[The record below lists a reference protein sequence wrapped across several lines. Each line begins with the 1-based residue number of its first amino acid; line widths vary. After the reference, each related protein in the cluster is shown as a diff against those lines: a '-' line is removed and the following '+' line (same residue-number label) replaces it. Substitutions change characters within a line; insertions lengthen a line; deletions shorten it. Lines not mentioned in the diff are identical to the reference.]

1 MTTAVMPTYCRINIA
16 FERGEGA
23 YLYDTDGG
31 KYLDFATG
39 LAVLCLGHGHPHLVA
54 EIQRQAATLMHT
66 SNLYN
71 IPGQERLAERLVA
84 NSFADTVFFCNSGAE
99 ANECAIKL
107 ARRYHHTNGNPERYR
122 VITFND
128 CFHGRTLATIAA
140 TGGEK
145 VLDGFGPK
153 VDGFD
158 HVAVGDFEAL
168 QAAIGPQTA
177 AIMIEPIQAE
187 GGVMMVEDAVMQ
199 QLRQVCDDNGLLL
212 IVDEVQTGMG
222 RTGRLL
228 AHEWSGVTPDVAT
241 LGKGIGGG
249 FPIGACMATSEAA
262 KGMVAGTHGSTYGGN
277 PLAAAAGNAV
287 LDIIL
292 ADGFMENAE
301 RMGELLRSR
310 LEDVCK
316 RNDSVIHED
325 VRGRGLLLGIQ
336 CRVPNMDMVTAMRGH
351 GVLVPPAGDNV
362 MRMLP
367 PLNIEES
374 HIDEAIAALEE
385 VCRELGQ

>member
-1 MTTAVMPTYCRINIA
+1 MTAAVMPTYGRIDIA

-23 YLYDTDGG
+23 YMYDTKGG

-39 LAVLCLGHGHPHLVA
+39 LAVLCVGHSHPHVVA
-54 EIQRQAATLMHT
+54 EIQKQAATLMHT

-99 ANECAIKL
+99 ANECALKMV
-107 ARRYHHTNGNPERYR
+107 RRYHHTNGNPERYR

-128 CFHGRTLATIAA
+128 CFHGRTFATIAA
-140 TGGEK
+140 TGTEK
-145 VLDGFGPK
+145 ILDGFGPK
-153 VDGFD
+153 MDGFD
-158 HVAVGDFEAL
+158 HVPVGDWAAL
-168 QAAIGPQTA
+168 DAAIGPNTA

-187 GGVMMVEDAVMQ
+187 GGVMVVADEVMVK
-199 QLRQVCDDNGLLL
+199 LRQVCDDKGLLL

-222 RTGRLL
+222 RTGKLL
-228 AHEWSGVTPDVAT
+228 AHEWSGVMPDVAT

-249 FPIGACMATSEAA
+249 FPIGACMATAEAA

-292 ADGFMENAE
+292 EKGFIENVQ
-301 RMGELLRSR
+301 RLGDLLRAR
-310 LEDVCK
+310 LEDVCQ
-316 RNDSVIHED
+316 RNDAVVEE
-325 VRGRGLLLGIQ
+325 VRGRGVLLGIK
-336 CRVPNMDMVTAMRGH
+336 CKFPNMDLVTAMRGK

-362 MRMLP
+362 LRMLP
-367 PLNIEES
+367 PLNIEEA
-374 HIDEAIAALEE
+374 HIDEAITALED
-385 VCRELGQ
+385 VCRDLGQ

>member
-1 MTTAVMPTYCRINIA
+1 MTAAVMPTYGRIDIA

-23 YLYDTDGG
+23 YMYDTEGR

-39 LAVLCLGHGHPHLVA
+39 LAVLCLGHSHPHLVG
-54 EIQRQAATLMHT
+54 EIQKQAATLMHT

-71 IPGQERLAERLVA
+71 IPGQERLADRLVA

-107 ARRYHHTNGNPERYR
+107 VRRYHHTNGNTERYR
-122 VITFND
+122 IITFED

-140 TGGEK
+140 TGNEK

-153 VDGFD
+153 VEGFD
-158 HVAVGDFEAL
+158 HVAVGDMAAL
-168 QAAIGPQTA
+168 KAAIGPETA

-187 GGVMMVEDAVMQ
+187 GGVMVVDDEIM
-199 QLRQVCDDNGLLL
+199 RQIRHVCDAHGLLL

-222 RTGRLL
+222 RTGRFL
-228 AHEWSGVTPDVAT
+228 AHEWSGVKPDVAT

-249 FPIGACMATSEAA
+249 FPIGACMATAEAA

-292 ADGFMENAE
+292 ADGFIENVE
-301 RMGELLRSR
+301 RLGDLLRGR
-310 LEDVCK
+310 LEDLCQ
-316 RNDSVIHED
+316 RNDAVIED
-325 VRGRGLLLGIQ
+325 VRGRGLLLGIK
-336 CRVPNMDMVTAMRGH
+336 CKFPNMDLVTAMRGK

-362 MRMLP
+362 LRMLP
-367 PLNIEES
+367 PLNIEEG
-374 HIDEAIAALEE
+374 HIDEAIAALED
-385 VCRELGQ
+385 VCRDLGQ

>member
-1 MTTAVMPTYCRINIA
+1 MTAAVMPTYGRFDIA
-16 FERGEGA
+16 FEKGEGA
-23 YLYDTDGG
+23 YMYDTKGD
-31 KYLDFATG
+31 KYLDFTTG
-39 LAVLCLGHGHPHLVA
+39 LAVLCVGHSHPHLVG
-54 EIQRQAATLMHT
+54 EIQKQAATLMHT

-71 IPGQERLAERLVA
+71 IPGQERLADRLVA

-107 ARRYHHTNGNPERYR
+107 ARRYHHVNGNPERYR
-122 VITFND
+122 IITFDD

-140 TGGEK
+140 TGSEK

-153 VDGFD
+153 VEGFD
-158 HVAVGDFEAL
+158 HVAVGDMDAL
-168 QAAIGPQTA
+168 NAAIGPETA

-187 GGVMMVEDAVMQ
+187 GGVMVVEDGVMSQ
-199 QLRQVCDDNGLLL
+199 IRQICDDHGLLL

-249 FPIGACMATSEAA
+249 FPIGACMATAEAA

-287 LDIIL
+287 LDVIL
-292 ADGFMENAE
+292 ADGFMENVE
-301 RMGELLRSR
+301 RLGSILRAR
-310 LEDVCK
+310 LEEVCQ
-316 RNDSVIHED
+316 RNDAVIED
-325 VRGRGLLLGIQ
+325 VRGRGLLLGIKCQ
-336 CRVPNMDMVTAMRGH
+336 LPNMDLVTAMRGK

-362 MRMLP
+362 LRMLP

-374 HIDEAIAALEE
+374 HIDEAIAALED

>member
-1 MTTAVMPTYCRINIA
+1 MTAAVMPTYGRIDIA

-23 YLYDTDGG
+23 YMYDTEGG

-39 LAVLCLGHGHPHLVA
+39 LAVLCLGHSHPHLVA

-107 ARRYHHTNGNPERYR
+107 ARRYHHANGNPERYR
-122 VITFND
+122 VITFDD

-140 TGGEK
+140 TGNEK

-153 VDGFD
+153 VEGFD

-187 GGVMMVEDAVMQ
+187 GGVMVVEDAVMQ
-199 QLRQVCDDNGLLL
+199 KLRQVCDDNGLLL

-249 FPIGACMATSEAA
+249 FPIGACMATAEAA

-287 LDIIL
+287 LDVIL
-292 ADGFMENAE
+292 ADGFIENVE
-301 RMGELLRSR
+301 RMGALLRSR
-310 LEDVCK
+310 LEDVCR
-316 RNDSVIHED
+316 RNDSVIHEE

-336 CRVPNMDMVTAMRGH
+336 CRVPNMDLVTAMRKH

-367 PLNIEES
+367 PLNIVES
-374 HIDEAIAALEE
+374 HIDEAIEALED

>member
-1 MTTAVMPTYCRINIA
+1 MTASVMPTYGRVDIA

-23 YLYDTDGG
+23 YLYDTDGR

-66 SNLYN
+66 SNLYR
-71 IPGQERLAERLVA
+71 IQGQERLADRLVA

-107 ARRYHHTNGNPERYR
+107 ARRYHHTNGNPERFR
-122 VITFND
+122 VITFDN

-140 TGGEK
+140 TGGAK

-158 HVAVGDFEAL
+158 HVAVGDMDAL
-168 QAAIGPQTA
+168 QAAIGPHTA

-187 GGVMMVEDAVMQ
+187 GGVMMIKDAVMR

-212 IVDEVQTGMG
+212 IIDEVQTGMG

-228 AHEWSGVTPDVAT
+228 AHEWSGVTPDVVT

-249 FPIGACMATSEAA
+249 FPVGACMATSEAA

-277 PLAAAAGNAV
+277 PLAMAAGNAV
-287 LDIIL
+287 LDVIL
-292 ADGFMENAE
+292 GDGFMAE
-301 RMGELLRSR
+301 VERIGDLLRSR
-310 LEDVCK
+310 LEDLCR
-316 RNDSVIHED
+316 RNDSVIED
-325 VRGRGLLLGIQ
+325 VRGKGLLLGIK
-336 CRVPNMDMVTAMRGH
+336 CRVPNMDMVTAMRSH

-374 HIDEAIAALEE
+374 HVEEAIRALED